1 MADVSETVLLSL
13 LVAVVVTLASK
24 TVELCL
30 TRSSCAGT
38 VRLLPDGSGAAPTPP
53 GIAADGSDAGH
64 YA

>member
-38 VRLLPDGSGAAPTPP
+38 VRLLPDGGVAPTPP
-53 GIAADGSDAGH
+53 GTAADGSDAGH
-64 YA
+64 CA